1 MRLHSVALGTGLLGA
16 SAVSAAKNSLPVNKV
31 YGTNGISEQLGSWL
45 LAEPWMFPNEWVNK
59 MGGDSCE
66 ADCSSCA
73 FSELYVFPR
82 RSVVYQAHIHISDLV
97 KKLGQEQA
105 DKVFN
110 EHWATW
116 FTEKDADIIKN
127 AGLNTIRIPL
137 GYWIVESLVD
147 RSTEYYPRGGM
158 KYLKKGLRWLK
169 QRGIHV
175 MLDHHAL
182 PGVASANQMFAGRC
196 TTDVQFYTE
205 KNYKRALIWAGVM
218 TVLTHTDP
226 DWSTIFS
233 IEAINEPTQDATKTP
248 GYGDY
253 QKRFVKVVRLVEF
266 GLGVRCPE
274 TDYTKIFTKPSY
286 KKSFDK
292 GLIAVA
298 AQVEDKVLAEVL
310 KEVNAAMKT
319 INADLNLSVDLDVD
333 VSLSVSVDESVPD
346 VEKREAAEPIVPHG
360 SSFER
365 RNARRRLHHERG
377 LSAKFGKD
385 VCRNCLST
393 SFQNMHWQ
401 YNNPPNPADAANG
414 PQVYDAHLYFSFGG
428 VADPNPESYMKTIC
442 NTNRVAEAT
451 AVGNRPL
458 VFGEWSVAT
467 NFKTE
472 PQFYKDWLDAQR
484 TIYAGQADGWL
495 FWSYKL
501 EEGNKYTP
509 DMSWSATYNAGYFD
523 PKDPSKLNN
532 PDICKPWIANSTA
545 TSA

>member
-31 YGTNGISEQLGSWL
+31 YGTNLGSWL

-73 FSELYVFPR
+73 FSELYRF
-82 RSVVYQAHIHISDLV
+82 V

-105 DKVFN
+105 
-110 EHWATW
+110 
-116 FTEKDADIIKN
+116 EKCSMNIGPHGSPRRTRTSKN

-182 PGVASANQMFAGRC
+182 PGVASANQMFAG
-196 TTDVQFYTE
+196 TE
-205 KNYKRALIWAGVM
+205 KNYKRA
-218 TVLTHTDP
+218 
-226 DWSTIFS
+226 TIFS

-346 VEKREAAEPIVPHG
+346 VEKREAAEP
-360 SSFER
+360 SFLMDLAL
-365 RNARRRLHHERG
+365 NAATLAGVSITNEASQPSLARTYAVIACQL
-377 LSAKFGKD
+377 LFNS
-385 VCRNCLST
+385 
-393 SFQNMHWQ
+393 
-401 YNNPPNPADAANG
+401 NPADAANG
-414 PQVYDAHLYFSFGG
+414 PQVYDAHLYFSFGKPCDRPSRIVPNLHPGG

>member
-31 YGTNGISEQLGSWL
+31 YGTNGTSEQLGSWL

-73 FSELYVFPR
+73 FSEL
-82 RSVVYQAHIHISDLV
+82 
-97 KKLGQEQA
+97 
-105 DKVFN
+105 
-110 EHWATW
+110 ATW

-253 QKRFVKVVRLVEF
+253 QKRFVKVVRL
-266 GLGVRCPE
+266 
-274 TDYTKIFTKPSY
+274 
-286 KKSFDK
+286 

-333 VSLSVSVDESVPD
+333 VSLSVSVDESMPD

-377 LSAKFGKD
+377 LSAKLGKD
-385 VCRNCLST
+385 VCRIACQLLFNS
-393 SFQNMHWQ
+393 
-401 YNNPPNPADAANG
+401 NPADAANG
-414 PQVYDAHLYFSFGG
+414 PQVYDAHLYFSFGKPCDRPSRIVPNLHPGG